1 MNINKQVGVMN
12 NTKENIELNN
22 IVKQIIMD
30 DDANTLFSMI
40 KNGFDINDFQYK
52 EFTGFNAIVACR
64 CDYNYKEVGNAINML
79 MNEYDNIVDELNDEN
94 SEKLSKAI
102 FMEISNDILNDI
114 YKEREMS
121 RIKFAKERFES
132 KFGKL
137 TTGLEDIINIKEE
150 DKEPVDKIQ
159 HHHTISKE
167 EAEALFVDLPTALQ
181 GGIID
186 IKEEYKEAVDKN
198 EISVDKIQNP
208 KESETIKSKKE
219 EDNSKEFTIIGDSNY
234 KVSTISAYVTLE
246 NSETYKNKQV
256 SIQVSSIDELNS
268 KINEE
273 IAVLNKE
280 NDKQLVDSIAEMMSN
295 NPQFKKELLSLMRDA
310 QLEKPC

>member
-64 CDYNYKEVGNAINML
+64 CDYNYKEVGDAINML

-137 TTGLEDIINIKEE
+137 TTVLEDIINIKEE
-150 DKEPVDKIQ
+150 DKE
-159 HHHTISKE
+159 S
-167 EAEALFVDLPTALQ
+167 
-181 GGIID
+181 
-186 IKEEYKEAVDKN
+186 VDKN

-246 NSETYKNKQV
+246 NPETYKNKQV